1 MARGIFAVRVLDCG
15 YVEEKS
21 FGRHA
26 AFDLEMWCVLES

>member
-1 MARGIFAVRVLDCG
+1 MRVLSCG

-26 AFDLEMWCVLES
+26 ALDLEMWCVLGS